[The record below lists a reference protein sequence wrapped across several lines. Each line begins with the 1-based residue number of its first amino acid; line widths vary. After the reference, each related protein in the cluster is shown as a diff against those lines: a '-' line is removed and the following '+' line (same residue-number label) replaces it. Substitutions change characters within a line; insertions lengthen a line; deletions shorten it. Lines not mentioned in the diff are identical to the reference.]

1 MTPQS
6 DDPPLSPSKPQ
17 VPEFGNSPIF
27 KISTIYHKS
36 TAQSA
41 YTGENESILQT
52 PSFHLKKIY
61 LPAKYKTFQT
71 QGQTEG
77 LGLLALKKAHALK
90 KQKKIWFQTFPNQT
104 FSFGTAG
111 TKVLKL
117 QIKNKTYFFKNN
129 KYFKNQ
135 SQATQKKYFILI

>member
-1 MTPQS
+1 MMLT
-6 DDPPLSPSKPQ
+6 
-17 VPEFGNSPIF
+17 
-27 KISTIYHKS
+27 
-36 TAQSA
+36 
-41 YTGENESILQT
+41 
-52 PSFHLKKIY
+52 
-61 LPAKYKTFQT
+61 
-71 QGQTEG
+71 
-77 LGLLALKKAHALK
+77 LK

-135 SQATQKKYFILI
+135 SQATQKKYFILKKNFKNSSKKGTSTQTKKSFFDRTENKKTTFGINYTEKDHGKHFLLIDDVITTGGTLEACGKVLTSIPNAKVSVIAMAYSH